1 MTWANQL
8 DECSF
13 RGVAFA
19 FQSLDDEVTRR
30 LVEHK
35 FPYRSGSEFEDLGA
49 EARVTRIR
57 AVFMGPEYEGDLGA
71 LLKAVDAGTAGRFV
85 HPILGSWQARVRRS
99 PVQHSHERYSM
110 ATVDLEV
117 VEDGADAEIPDLST
131 ISALEVEAEEA
142 CLEVEELNTSV
153 LDDVIAAV
161 EAARDFV
168 SEVQSYVNQATA
180 LVNSVRKKIETA
192 IRTVRAIAD
201 VSNWPLTRSLKKLAR
216 SVTRLGERVRQLQPS
231 VILKTISTAMP
242 LAVLAH
248 RLFGDGTA
256 RADEILRMNRI
267 RNPFVIPAG
276 TQLKVP
282 SR

>member
-1 MTWANQL
+1 MSWAEQL

-57 AVFMGPEYEGDLGA
+57 AVFMGPEYESDLGA
-71 LLKAVDAGTAGRFV
+71 LLKVVDAGTAGRFV

-99 PVQHSHERYSM
+99 PVQHTHERYSM
-110 ATVDLEV
+110 ASVDLEV
-117 VEDGADAEIPDLST
+117 VEDGADAEIPDLFS
-131 ISALEVEAEEA
+131 ISALEVEVEAA
-142 CLEVEELNTSV
+142 CLEVEEVNTS
-153 LDDVIAAV
+153 LIDDVIDAV
-161 EAARDFV
+161 NEARAFV
-168 SEVQSYVNQATA
+168 ATVQSYVDRATA
-180 LVNSVRKKIETA
+180 LVNGVRKKIESA

-201 VSNWPLTRSLKKLAR
+201 VSNWPITRSLKKLVR

-231 VILKTISTAMP
+231 VILKTLPTAMP
-242 LAVLAH
+242 LSVLAH
-248 RLFGDGTA
+248 SLFGDGVT
-256 RADEILRMNRI
+256 RVDEILRMNRL
-267 RNPFVIPAG
+267 RNPFLVPAG